1 MRGGDGWSGRG
12 ARWDI
17 SKMKRGE
24 DPRGCG
30 ERGWRGPGQTAAD
43 GRVSGPG
50 WAGGMTIPAHGT
62 WGCCFRGEFCHPGNL
77 ICWGEWERKQII
89 WEGVVNDQIS

>member
-30 ERGWRGPGQTAAD
+30 ERGWRGPGQAAAD

-50 WAGGMTIPAHGT
+50 WGWWDDHPGT
-62 WGCCFRGEFCHPGNL
+62 WDMGMLLQGRVLSSGESDLLG
-77 ICWGEWERKQII
+77 
-89 WEGVVNDQIS
+89 